1 MPVARIGNKAAQ
13 VFYMRMSLYLYWQD
27 DQDLIAL
34 KTACGKDFLRT
45 VRECL
50 FAYLNG
56 EEYRLPAPIGVSTA
70 YANEVVTLSF
80 PDTQCEDIVNFLS
93 SLSSGPRNNAVK
105 FVLRYYLKKF
115 RDTYYIATPVART
128 IRLKLSITHDA
139 DLLGLYYYDPEHFA
153 EKLLESVRAYVRKK
167 IYVLQIPDNLVA
179 ISGQKRKS
187 RDVFIT
193 FDRQD
198 DDIVDYLDKLQGGFV
213 ASALKNIMRNA
224 FSRPILYAADEG
236 EKEIKK
242 PKPSKEQPAKTQE
255 TKEEQ
260 VKEISPS
267 KPEPEG
273 KPPGEKQEIPVTQ
286 IVSVAPVQPASKEPS
301 SSIETPQ
308 PQGEMREQ
316 AESEESFDMDIF
328 GAMER

>member
-1 MPVARIGNKAAQ
+1 
-13 VFYMRMSLYLYWQD
+13 MRMSLYLYWQD

-139 DLLGLYYYDPEHFA
+139 DLLGIYYYDPEHFA
-153 EKLLESVRAYVRKK
+153 EKLLESIRAHVRKK
-167 IYVLQIPDNLVA
+167 IYVLQIPDDLVA

-224 FSRPILYAADEG
+224 FSRPILYAVDEE

-242 PKPSKEQPAKTQE
+242 PKPSKELPVKKQE
-255 TKEEQ
+255 TKEGQ

-267 KPEPEG
+267 KPDPEEKLPEENQG
-273 KPPGEKQEIPVTQ
+273 KQEMPVTK
-286 IVSVAPVQPASKEPS
+286 IASVPPAQSTPKDSP
-301 SSIETPQ
+301 SSIEETQ
-308 PQGEMREQ
+308 PQCEVQKQ
-316 AESEESFDMDIF
+316 AENEESFDMDIF